1 MFSRS
6 SLGLEVSHSP
16 CLGLCLDLALF
27 PVPRTFWVGFVR
39 APGSGPPLSLFSQE
53 SSLSSFSFLPV
64 SFLVPGGYFGSS
76 PLGAL
81 DSTSFSPFQSFERW
95 TFSSDSLNQTSS
107 ASSVISARVSC
118 SSLSGFSSPSSRTPS
133 LGLGCCFLAFVPQ
146 GRLTSP
152 WESILQINRSKWILG
167 WFCLTE

>member
-64 SFLVPGGYFGSS
+64 SFLFPGGYFGSS
-76 PLGAL
+76 LPGLWIAL
-81 DSTSFSPFQSFERW
+81 LLVPFSPLRGGHLVPILLIRPVLLVQWFQLR
-95 TFSSDSLNQTSS
+95 SL
-107 ASSVISARVSC
+107 VP
-118 SSLSGFSSPSSRTPS
+118 LFLDLSSPSSWSPS

-152 WESILQINRSKWILG
+152 WESILQIIRSKWILG
-167 WFCLTE
+167 WFWLTE